1 MTSCFLLFP
10 PLPSPLS
17 LPTPSPAVSPPSRQM
32 SEIRSELDTLPM
44 RAMLAAAFI
53 TYLSAAPEDRRRHC
67 LESWMAQCGLQSED
81 ARIQNSKNRPARV
94 ATGETEQ
101 HKDPHDHGIVSSGV
115 QPLVAVPLY
124 SCNVVEGERICAD

>member
-17 LPTPSPAVSPPSRQM
+17 LLTFSPPVSPPVSPPSHQM

-81 ARIQNSKNRPARV
+81 ARIQNLK
-94 ATGETEQ
+94 T
-101 HKDPHDHGIVSSGV
+101 DPHEW
-115 QPLVAVPLY
+115 QPAKQNDTK
-124 SCNVVEGERICAD
+124 SQTNMG